1 MSLEGILVDL
11 QSSNFRLRSRSC
23 NSQLPMVSDGEH
35 ALKFFELS
43 LFDLPG
49 YFLFC
54 IEQDRDISSY
64 YWVDETATKP
74 LCAPW

>member
-1 MSLEGILVDL
+1 
-11 QSSNFRLRSRSC
+11 
-23 NSQLPMVSDGEH
+23 MVSDGEH

-64 YWVDETATKP
+64 YWKDETATKP